1 MADKVILV
9 KDPSREELTELFRA
23 CDVFIL
29 PSRLESFGIVYVEAM
44 ACGKPVI
51 ATDCGGPADFMKNFT
66 GMLIPVNDPQAVS
79 DAIKF
84 MTENISKYQQ
94 KRIRQY
100 FLMNY
105 SQQAVCPEII
115 EVYRKVL
122 KDELK

>member
-1 MADKVILV
+1 
-9 KDPSREELTELFRA
+9 
-23 CDVFIL
+23 
-29 PSRLESFGIVYVEAM
+29 
-44 ACGKPVI
+44 
-51 ATDCGGPADFMKNFT
+51 GPADFMKDFT

-79 DAIKF
+79 DAIEF
-84 MTENISKYQQ
+84 MTENISKYKQ